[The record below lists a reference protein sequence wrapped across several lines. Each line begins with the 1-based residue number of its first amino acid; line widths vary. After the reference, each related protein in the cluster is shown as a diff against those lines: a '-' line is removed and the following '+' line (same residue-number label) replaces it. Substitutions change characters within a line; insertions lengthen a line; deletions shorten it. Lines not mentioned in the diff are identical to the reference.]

1 MSGGGSSVD
10 LDVITAEAGDILAGK
25 TGIDP
30 EGDPLPG
37 TMTNR
42 TNMGK
47 SPGISDSHPT
57 TPVHVG
63 TYPQVNVATKE
74 ISIWQFALRVDFT
87 QAQEA
92 PILVY

>member
-10 LDVITAEAGDILAGK
+10 LDVITAGAGDILAGK

-37 TMTNR
+37 TMTDR

-47 SPGISDSHPT
+47 IAGDKQQPSYYARSCRDVSAGKRCHKWKSVSGNLPS
-57 TPVHVG
+57 
-63 TYPQVNVATKE
+63 A
-74 ISIWQFALRVDFT
+74 W
-87 QAQEA
+87 
-92 PILVY
+92 ILPRRRRRL